1 LIIVG
6 AVHLA
11 SPLTRIAQVV
21 GFDVILVDPREAFAS
36 RERFPQV
43 TQLIRKWPDEALR
56 EIALDNS
63 AYIVV
68 LTHDPKLDDP
78 ALMVALQSDARYVGA
93 LGSRRTNQK
102 RMDRLRAAG
111 LQHDQLSRLH
121 APVGLDLG
129 GRSTEEIAV
138 SIMAEIVR
146 EMNEGAR

>member
-1 LIIVG
+1 
-6 AVHLA
+6 
-11 SPLTRIAQVV
+11 LTKIANVV
-21 GFDVILVDPREAFAS
+21 GFDVILVDPRKAFAS

-78 ALMVALQSDARYVGA
+78 ALMVALQSDARYIGA

-102 RMDRLRAAG
+102 RIDRLRAAG

-138 SIMAEIVR
+138 SIMAEIVQ
-146 EMNEGAR
+146 EKNEGAR